1 MDFHEIKM
9 KLNSVLS
16 TDKLIDAKLEDIK
29 ELRRRLQDVKSPSF
43 GDRVQ
48 STKDPDKFTNVINK
62 IIELEKEVNEDIDK
76 LIDNKNACRELI
88 ESLESNFYKVVLY
101 KIYFE
106 GKSLRTVAD
115 SLSVSVRQIARIRN
129 KAIVQ
134 ISKNSKNNDDF
145 SKCP

>member
-9 KLNSVLS
+9 KLNSVLN

-88 ESLESNFYKVVLY
+88 ESLESNFYKVMLY

-115 SLSVSVRQIARIRN
+115 SLNVSVRQIARIRN

>member
-62 IIELEKEVNEDIDK
+62 IIELEKEVNEVAEK
-76 LIDNKNACRELI
+76 L
-88 ESLESNFYKVVLY
+88 
-101 KIYFE
+101 
-106 GKSLRTVAD
+106 G
-115 SLSVSVRQIARIRN
+115 
-129 KAIVQ
+129 
-134 ISKNSKNNDDF
+134 ISPDDF
-145 SKCP
+145 EEDA

>member
-76 LIDNKNACRELI
+76 LIDNKNACRRLI